1 MSGASGARHVLVAQ
15 SGSLQIFDRALGVV
29 REKGIDAE
37 FGIVPPFVFAVGDAR
52 KNQYAGALQ
61 ARCFGTV
68 DFAETEYDARRLVPA
83 QRRKIIARLP
93 WHAEQAGDR
102 KSTRLNSSH

>member
-1 MSGASGARHVLVAQ
+1 MKVIDQCLSSMDKREGAASCVARHVLVAQ

-68 DFAETEYDARRLVPA
+68 DFAETEHEARGLVA
-83 QRRKIIARLP
+83 WRRR
-93 WHAEQAGDR
+93 DR
-102 KSTRLNSSH
+102 KSVV